1 MLNYEECK
9 KIAVEATEGRGI
21 PIDTAG
27 ELLDAFVFDSTDK
40 RFVANLPIA
49 VDRNNGTVTSL
60 WLYLQDKDP
69 SITFDDVVDIP
80 F

>member
-1 MLNYEECK
+1 MLNYDECK
-9 KIAVEATEGRGI
+9 KIAVETTESKGI
-21 PIDTAG
+21 PINKAG
-27 ELLDAFVFDSTDK
+27 ELLDAYVFDSNDK

-49 VDRNNGTVTSL
+49 VDRNSGNVTSL

-69 SITFDDVVDIP
+69 NITFDDVVEIP

>member
-1 MLNYEECK
+1 MLNYNECK
-9 KIAVEATEGRGI
+9 AIAVETAEERGI
-21 PIDTAG
+21 PINKAG
-27 ELLDAFVFDSTDK
+27 ELLDAYVFDSTDK

-49 VDRNNGTVTSL
+49 VDRNSGTVTSL

-69 SITFDDVVDIP
+69 NITFDDVVERQ

>member
-40 RFVANLPIA
+40 RFVANLPI
-49 VDRNNGTVTSL
+49 
-60 WLYLQDKDP
+60 
-69 SITFDDVVDIP
+69 VVDL
-80 F
+80 

>member
-9 KIAVEATEGRGI
+9 AIAVEFTGRNGI
-21 PIDTAG
+21 PINKAG
-27 ELLDAFVFDSTDK
+27 ELLDAYVFNSDDS
-40 RFVANLPIA
+40 RYLVNLPIA
-49 VDRNNGTVTSL
+49 VDRNSGEVTSL

-69 SITFDDVVDIP
+69 NITFDDVVEIP